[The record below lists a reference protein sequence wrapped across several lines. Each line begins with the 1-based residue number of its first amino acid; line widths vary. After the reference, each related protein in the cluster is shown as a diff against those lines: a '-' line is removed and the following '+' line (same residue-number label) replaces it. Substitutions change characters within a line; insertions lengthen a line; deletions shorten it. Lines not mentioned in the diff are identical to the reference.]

1 MDEIRRE
8 LRQAARRLV
17 RSPVF
22 TLASVLTLALA
33 IGANASMFAVVQ
45 RVLLNPLPYG
55 ESGRLIALDYGIPS
69 RNVPSGFNSM
79 SWQLYHHLAD
89 HARTLDGVAVYNTG
103 AVTLTGRGN
112 PERIQ
117 VSRATPSLAPVM
129 RVPPALGRWF
139 TEQEGVPG
147 AAPVAVLSHGL
158 WVRRY
163 GGDPGILGQSVTVE
177 GVPTEVVG
185 VMPASFAFPFSTP
198 PIDVWMAAQS
208 SRASASFLYNTIGVA
223 RLREGVTVENAR
235 AEMTGL
241 IADLA
246 RVAPNQRGIISTA
259 LLLQDS
265 IVGRVARALWILLAS
280 VGLVLVVA
288 CANVANLFL
297 VRSEA
302 RQREVAVRRALGAG
316 RLGIAGYFLAESTLL
331 SLVGGIVGLGIAWGA
346 TRGLASLGPTILPR
360 LDEVRLDGVVIGFT
374 LALSA
379 LTALAFGAIP
389 LLRVPPLS
397 ASLHEHGRGNTAS
410 RGRYQ
415 TRHTLM
421 GAQIALAL
429 VLVVGSGLMVRS
441 FQRLRAVDPGFN
453 ATSALTFSIGLPNSE
468 YPTRRQAVAA
478 HHAILDRLSAVP
490 GVTAVSASTCLPLA
504 GGCFGNGV
512 VVEGRATI
520 ETGTPVPIGM
530 FRAVAGGYFEALG
543 MRLLRGRGIDRGDVE
558 RSGPIVVVNKAFADV
573 VFPNQDPIGQRIKPS
588 TRAPDWLTI
597 VGIVSNTPTISLAEP
612 SAFNQVFMPMSLAGG
627 PEIPAQLLIGPNV
640 ATMSYVVRSATPPTD
655 LVSPVRSAIGGIDA
669 NLALAQSGTL
679 QQILDRA
686 SLQMRFTMVL
696 IAIAAGVALMLGMVG
711 IYGVMSYVVSQRT
724 GEIGVRLALGAEP
737 GRIAAMIVRQG
748 GTVALAGITIGL
760 AAAWAG
766 SRFIASL
773 LYGVSPRDPGVFA
786 ATTLTLL
793 GVALLAC
800 WLPARRAARLSP
812 LEALR
817 QS

>member
-1 MDEIRRE
+1 MDGMSGEIRH
-8 LRQAARRLV
+8 AARRLR
-17 RSPVF
+17 RSPAF

-33 IGANASMFAVVQ
+33 IGANASIFSVVH

-55 ESGRLIALDYGIPS
+55 DSGRLIALDYGIPI

-79 SWQLYHHLAD
+79 SWQLYHYLAD

-117 VSRATPSLAPVM
+117 LSRATPSLAPVM

-139 TEQEGVPG
+139 TEEEGVPG
-147 AAPVAVLSHGL
+147 AGPVAVLSHGL

-163 GGDPGILGQSVTVE
+163 GGDARILGTPVTVD
-177 GVPTEVVG
+177 GVPTTVVG
-185 VMPASFAFPFSTP
+185 VMPPWFSFPFSNP

-208 SRASASFLYNTIGVA
+208 SRATASFLYNTTGVA
-223 RLREGVTVENAR
+223 RLRDGVTVENAR
-235 AEMTGL
+235 AELTGL
-241 IADLA
+241 IADLS
-246 RVAPNQRGIISTA
+246 RVAPNQRGIVSTA

-265 IVGRVARALWILLAS
+265 VVGRVARALWILLAS
-280 VGLVLVVA
+280 VALVLVVA

-331 SLVGGIVGLGIAWGA
+331 SFVGGMVGLGIAWGA
-346 TRGLASLGPTILPR
+346 THVLASLGPTIFPR

-374 LALSA
+374 LLLSL

-410 RGRYQ
+410 QGRYRA
-415 TRHTLM
+415 RHLLM

-441 FQRLRAVDPGFN
+441 FQKLRALDPGFD
-453 ATSALTFSIGLPNSE
+453 ARSALTFSIGLPNGE

-478 HHAILDRLSAVP
+478 HHAILDRLSTLA

-504 GGCFGNGV
+504 GACFGNGV
-512 VVEGRATI
+512 SVEGRII
-520 ETGTPVPIGM
+520 EGGAPVPIGL
-530 FRAVAGGYFEALG
+530 FRGVAGGYFQAMG

-558 RSGPIVVVNKAFADV
+558 RSAPIVVVNKAFADA
-573 VFPNQDPIGQRIKPS
+573 VFPNQDPIGRRIKVS
-588 TRAPDWLTI
+588 QRAPDWLEI
-597 VGIVSNTPTISLAEP
+597 VGLVSNTSSMSLTEP
-612 SAFNQVFMPMSLAGG
+612 APFNQVFMPMSLAGG
-627 PEIPAQLLIGPNV
+627 PDIPAQMLVGPNV
-640 ATMSYVVRSATPPTD
+640 SVMSYVVRSATPPSD
-655 LVSPVRSAIGGIDA
+655 LVATVRNAISEVDA
-669 NLALAQSGTL
+669 NLAIAQVGTL

-686 SLQMRFTMVL
+686 SVQMGFTMVL
-696 IAIAAGVALMLGMVG
+696 IAIAAGVALMLGVIG
-711 IYGVMSYVVSQRT
+711 IYGAMSYIVSQRT

-737 GRIAAMIVRQG
+737 GSVAGMIVRQG
-748 GTVALAGITIGL
+748 GVVALAGIIVGL
-760 AAAWAG
+760 ATALAG
-766 SRFIASL
+766 SRLIESL

-786 ATTLTLL
+786 ATTLILL

-817 QS
+817 TD